1 MGTLLAVKRKMK
13 VEVPFEEICH
23 VLKKLVAK
31 QQEGHKKLVFGIPNP
46 KDAAIKALVNT
57 LAIKST
63 AHDQLEVTLPVG
75 SLTLSDIKVADNNIT
90 FSTSGG
96 IDFLIGLAK
105 PWVEQ
110 YVRQEGGGKMSV
122 LLSELP
128 QATPVFDWVNLESIS
143 FQNNNVILNIATV

>member
-46 KDAAIKALVNT
+46 KDAAISLLVNN
-57 LAIKST
+57 LSFNSLSS
-63 AHDQLEVTLPVG
+63 DQLQVGLPVG
-75 SLTLSDIKVADNNIT
+75 YVTLSDLKVENNNIT
-90 FSTSGG
+90 FTTAGHV
-96 IDFLIGLAK
+96 DYLVGLAK

-128 QATPVFDWVNLESIS
+128 QVTTIFDWVELNALSLCESGIIIDS
-143 FQNNNVILNIATV
+143 QTK

>member
-31 QQEGHKKLVFGIPNP
+31 HQEGHKKLFFGIPNP
-46 KDAAIKALVNT
+46 KDAAISLLVNN
-57 LAIKST
+57 LSFSSLSS
-63 AHDQLEVTLPVG
+63 DQLQVGLPVG
-75 SLTLSDIKVADNNIT
+75 YVTLSDLKVENINIT
-90 FSTSGG
+90 FTTAGHV
-96 IDFLIGLAK
+96 DYLVGLAK

-128 QATPVFDWVNLESIS
+128 QVTTVFDWVEIKALSLCENGIILES
-143 FQNNNVILNIATV
+143 QAK